1 MNKFNKYQIAIGF
14 ALLLLIISLVMILS
28 GNGASTG
35 PFLIVFFITL
45 SFAVKGF
52 PPIKGLSFTM
62 WMFTA
67 VTTAMFYPQYFVSY
81 GDFQL
86 KRLIVP
92 LLQII
97 MFGMGSQ
104 MSLND
109 FTGVI
114 KMPKGVVI
122 GVSAHYLVMP
132 LMAFAITRVFN
143 FPPEIAA
150 GIILVGCVPSGLASN
165 VMSLLA
171 NANLALAVTIGAVTT
186 IISPFV
192 TPFLMK
198 VIGGQYVSV
207 DIWKMMLDIINMMIF
222 PIIAGFIF
230 NLINAGKENSRS
242 KVIELASYFIIILLA
257 NLIFIKVHQTGF
269 PGYLKATARSI
280 GLFYLLP
287 IAFAMLF
294 RYFLKGDKVLMKK
307 ILSLLSMVGIAIIV
321 TVITSAG
328 RDSLL
333 KVGALLLIMTIF
345 HNIAGYALGYITAW
359 LFRMPEQD
367 RRTIA
372 FEVGMPNAGL
382 ASGLALAM
390 GNIATIGLAPAI
402 YGPLMN
408 VTGSTLASWWRSK
421 PTGEEEGLKTK
432 DKSHKTKVTS

>member
-1 MNKFNKYQIAIGF
+1 
-14 ALLLLIISLVMILS
+14 
-28 GNGASTG
+28 
-35 PFLIVFFITL
+35 
-45 SFAVKGF
+45 
-52 PPIKGLSFTM
+52 
-62 WMFTA
+62 MFTA
-67 VTTAMFYPQYFVSY
+67 VTASMFYPEFFVSM
-81 GDFQL
+81 GGF
-86 KRLIVP
+86 KTKTLIVP

-122 GVSAHYLVMP
+122 GVGAHYLFMP
-132 LMAFAITRVFN
+132 FMAFVITRVFN
-143 FPPEIAA
+143 FPPEISA
-150 GIILVGCVPSGLASN
+150 GIILIGCVPSGLASN

-171 NANLALAVTIGAVTT
+171 NANLALAVTIGAITT

-230 NLINAGKENSRS
+230 NLINAGKENSKS
-242 KVIELASYFIIILLA
+242 KTIELASYLIIILIA
-257 NLIFIKVHQTGF
+257 NLIYVKVNQTNF
-269 PGYLKATARSI
+269 TGYLIATAKSV

-287 IAFAMLF
+287 IIAAMLF

-307 ILSLLSMVGIAIIV
+307 ILSLTSMVGIAIIV
-321 TVITSAG
+321 TVITAAG

-333 KVGALLLIMTIF
+333 KVGALLLLMSVF
-345 HNIAGYALGYITAW
+345 HNIAGYFLGYSVAW
-359 LFRMPEQD
+359 MFKMPEQD

-372 FEVGMPNAGL
+372 FETGMPNAGL

-408 VTGSTLASWWRSK
+408 VTGSTLASWWRTK
-421 PTGEEEGLKTK
+421 PT
-432 DKSHKTKVTS
+432 KSDPELVHIIEPARS

>member
-1 MNKFNKYQIAIGF
+1 MKNNNKYLIALGF
-14 ALLLLIISLVMILS
+14 ALLLLIIALVLLLT
-28 GNGASTG
+28 GNGSKTG
-35 PFLIVFFITL
+35 PLLIAFFITL

-52 PPIKGLSFTM
+52 QPTKGLSFTM

-67 VTTAMFYPQYFVSY
+67 VTTAMFYPQYFVSM
-81 GDFQL
+81 GGFQL
-86 KRLIVP
+86 KTLIVP

-132 LMAFAITRVFN
+132 LMAFIITRVFN
-143 FPPEIAA
+143 FPPEISA

-207 DIWKMMLDIINMMIF
+207 DIWKMMLDIIHMMIF

-230 NLINAGKENSRS
+230 NLMNTGKENSKS
-242 KVIELASYFIIILLA
+242 KVIELAAYFLIILLA
-257 NLIFIKVHQTGF
+257 NLIYMKVHQTGF
-269 PGYLKATARSI
+269 SGYLKASLNSLA
-280 GLFYLLP
+280 LFYVLP
-287 IAFAMLF
+287 VIAAMLF
-294 RYFLKGDKVLMKK
+294 RYFLKGDKALMKK

-333 KVGALLLIMTIF
+333 KVGALLLIMTVF
-345 HNIAGYALGYITAW
+345 HNIAGYILGYASAW
-359 LFRMPEQD
+359 AFRMPEQD

-421 PTGEEEGLKTK
+421 PTSKGESK
-432 DKSHKTKVTS
+432 KVKGES

>member
-1 MNKFNKYQIAIGF
+1 MKNNNKYAIALGF
-14 ALLLLIISLVMILS
+14 ALLLLIITFIMLLT
-28 GNGASTG
+28 GNGSKTG
-35 PFLIVFFITL
+35 PLLIAFFIVL

-52 PPIKGLSFTM
+52 HATKGLSFTM

-67 VTTAMFYPQYFVSY
+67 VSAALFYPQYFVSV
-81 GDFQL
+81 GGLPL
-86 KRLIVP
+86 KSLIVP

-97 MFGMGSQ
+97 MFGVGSQ

-114 KMPKGVVI
+114 KMPKGVII
-122 GVSAHYLVMP
+122 GVSGHYLVMP
-132 LMAFAITRVFN
+132 VMAYAITRVCH
-143 FPPEIAA
+143 FPPEISA

-171 NANLALAVTIGAVTT
+171 NANLALAVTIGAITT

-198 VIGGQYVSV
+198 IIGGEYVAV
-207 DIWKMMLDIINMMIF
+207 DIWKMMLDIIHMMIF

-230 NLINAGKENSRS
+230 NLINGGKANSRS
-242 KVIELASYFIIILLA
+242 RTTELVSYLIIFLLA
-257 NLIFIKVHQTGF
+257 NLIYLKVYQAGF
-269 PGYLKATARSI
+269 SGYLKACLNSLA
-280 GLFYLLP
+280 LFYLLP
-287 IAFAMLF
+287 VVAGMLF
-294 RYFLKGDKVLMKK
+294 RYFLKGDKVIMKK

-321 TVITSAG
+321 TVITAAG

-333 KVGALLLIMTIF
+333 QVGTLLLIMTIF
-345 HNIAGYALGYITAW
+345 HNIAGYALGYSTAW
-359 LFRMPEQD
+359 IFKMPEQD

-408 VTGSTLASWWRSK
+408 VTGSTLASWWRTMPAK
-421 PTGEEEGLKTK
+421 EEESNK
-432 DKSHKTKVTS
+432 

>member
-1 MNKFNKYQIAIGF
+1 MKNANKYTIALGF
-14 ALLLLIISLVMILS
+14 ALLLIIITLTMLFT
-28 GNGASTG
+28 GNGSKTG
-35 PFLIVFFITL
+35 PLLIAFFITL
-45 SFAVKGF
+45 SFAAKGF
-52 PPIKGLSFTM
+52 QPTKGLSFTM

-67 VTTAMFYPQYFVSY
+67 VTTAMFYPQYFVSM
-81 GDFQL
+81 GGFQL
-86 KRLIVP
+86 KTLIVP

-132 LMAFAITRVFN
+132 LMAFLITQVFH
-143 FPPEIAA
+143 FPPEISA

-171 NANLALAVTIGAVTT
+171 NANLALAVTIGAITT
-186 IISPFV
+186 IISPFI
-192 TPFLMK
+192 TPFLMQA
-198 VIGGQYVSV
+198 IGGQYVSV
-207 DIWKMMLDIINMMIF
+207 NVWKMMLDIINMMIF

-230 NLINAGKENSRS
+230 NLINGGKENSRS
-242 KVIELASYFIIILLA
+242 KAIELASYFVIIMLA
-257 NLIFIKVHQTGF
+257 NLIFMKVHHTGF
-269 PGYLKATARSI
+269 SGYLIAAAKSLA
-280 GLFYLLP
+280 LFFLLP
-287 IAFAMLF
+287 SAVATLF

-307 ILSLLSMVGIAIIV
+307 ILSLMSMVGIAIIV
-321 TVITSAG
+321 TVITAAG
-328 RDSLL
+328 RNSLL
-333 KVGALLLIMTIF
+333 EVGALLLIMTIF
-345 HNIAGYALGYITAW
+345 HNIAGYALGYGAATI
-359 LFRMPEQD
+359 FKMPEQD

-408 VTGSTLASWWRSK
+408 VTGSSLASWWRSK
-421 PTGEEEGLKTK
+421 PTDKGESG
-432 DKSHKTKVTS
+432 DRA